1 MVDKEVFIS
10 VNINFR
16 KDREIVDIMKFC
28 RNENAVDIINDIK
41 QRYNIEK
48 EIYECIKI
56 EIGCDKGI
64 NSFIDFN
71 LHHSQY
77 LSDEAKKEIIEIVRG
92 VEEQLLDKL
101 QTKSSLNRYGSTV
114 EEAALALAQMPNVGI
129 KSKK

>member
-16 KDREIVDIMKFC
+16 KNREIVDIMKFC

-56 EIGCDKGI
+56 
-64 NSFIDFN
+64 
-71 LHHSQY
+71 
-77 LSDEAKKEIIEIVRG
+77 
-92 VEEQLLDKL
+92 
-101 QTKSSLNRYGSTV
+101 
-114 EEAALALAQMPNVGI
+114 
-129 KSKK
+129 